1 MDSKKLRFQQTKIE
15 KLIDITDLDSDEK
28 ANLKDYLIKT
38 KFYTKPG
45 AIKHHHN
52 YGGGLAEHSL
62 EVYENLKKMWK
73 AYNRNLDVTLS
84 SVIIV
89 GLLHD
94 VCKVDNYELD
104 YGGKPIFV
112 NKELKGHGGRSVN
125 MLKGIIS
132 LSEDEEQAILYHMG
146 QWTSNYEDSKYDF
159 SKAIRE
165 GDKGLFIYLT
175 HVADMISAIGN

>member
-1 MDSKKLRFQQTKIE
+1 MNKEKLRFQQTKIE
-15 KLIDITDLDSDEK
+15 KLIDITELDLDEK

-52 YGGGLAEHSL
+52 YEGGLAEHSL
-62 EVYENLKKMWK
+62 EVYENLKLMWK
-73 AYNRNLDVTLS
+73 AYNKDLGVTLS
-84 SVIIV
+84 SVILV

-94 VCKVDNYELD
+94 ICKVDDYELG
-104 YGGKPIFV
+104 YEGEPLYTTQK
-112 NKELKGHGGRSVN
+112 LKGHGGRSVN
-125 MLKGIIS
+125 MLKGVIT